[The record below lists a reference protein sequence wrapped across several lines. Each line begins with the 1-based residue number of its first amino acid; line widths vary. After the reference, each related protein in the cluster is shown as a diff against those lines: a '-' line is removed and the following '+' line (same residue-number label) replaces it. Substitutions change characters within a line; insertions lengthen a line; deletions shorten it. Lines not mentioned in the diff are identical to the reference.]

1 MSNRDIERQISDK
14 VGKIVDNID
23 NGFTTKAG
31 LECEDLA
38 DLFVKL
44 GQRAKEK
51 EALESAAEHYR
62 KVIEANKDDEAPF
75 AQKRLKRVKERIA
88 ALK

>member
-1 MSNRDIERQISDK
+1 MSNTDIERQISDK
-14 VGKIVDNID
+14 VEKIVDNID

-31 LECEDLA
+31 LECEELA

-44 GQRAKEK
+44 RQRAKEK
-51 EALESAAEHYR
+51 EALESAVEHYR
-62 KVIEANKDDEAPF
+62 KVIDANKDGEVHF
-75 AQKRLKRVKERIA
+75 AQKRLKRVEERIA